1 MISELS
7 LPDCDKN
14 SWEYLLIEM
23 RSDRRD
29 KARAWLGR
37 NKKQTIHMYLSQLY
51 INIDPTGQSSQK
63 ELCILTHDSK
73 INDDRKNEEKHKV
86 L

>member
-1 MISELS
+1 
-7 LPDCDKN
+7 
-14 SWEYLLIEM
+14 
-23 RSDRRD
+23 
-29 KARAWLGR
+29 
-37 NKKQTIHMYLSQLY
+37 MYLSRLY

-86 L
+86 LWVSPFPTIPILSANTYIHKKNFCSKAN

>member
-14 SWEYLLIEM
+14 SWEYLLTEM
-23 RSDRRD
+23 RSEGRD

-37 NKKQTIHMYLSQLY
+37 NKIQPIHMYLSQLY
-51 INIDPTGQSSQK
+51 INIDPKGQNSQK

-73 INDDRKNEEKHKV
+73 TNDDRRNKNNI
-86 L
+86 